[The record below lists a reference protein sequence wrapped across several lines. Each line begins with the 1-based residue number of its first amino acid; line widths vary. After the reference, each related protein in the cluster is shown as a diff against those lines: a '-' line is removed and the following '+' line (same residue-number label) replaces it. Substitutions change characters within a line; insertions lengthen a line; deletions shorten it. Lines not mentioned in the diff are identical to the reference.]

1 MYNCKKNG
9 TTAKLYVGIIQ
20 EISTTAKK
28 MAQLRNKMYNCK
40 KKAQLR
46 NTFIAVVHFLAI
58 LNYRTNST
66 FHFSFPFLLI
76 STLPRHPATA
86 VNKVATSR
94 RRQPLL
100 ESRHVIFLLL
110 LYSLAF
116 LARVILLCTTYAIP
130 DTPLSGGNPDFC
142 RFFYGL
148 RAVLIFSRRPKY
160 IKNMKFWGKSC
171 SRW

>member
-1 MYNCKKNG
+1 MREAVSFSVVLKSNIWVGEYNTINQHNAKKLHNCETKSMYNCKKIS

-20 EISTTAKK
+20 KIRTTAKK

-86 VNKVATSR
+86 VNKVAASR

-100 ESRHVIFLLL
+100 ESRHVTFLLL

-116 LARVILLCTTYAIP
+116 RKQF
-130 DTPLSGGNPDFC
+130 D
-142 RFFYGL
+142 
-148 RAVLIFSRRPKY
+148 RR
-160 IKNMKFWGKSC
+160 NH
-171 SRW
+171 